1 MWPTPAIVWD
11 PWRCPPITRH
21 VRRHN
26 AKKLVQN
33 EVFSHDLQCV
43 EYGPRKLQ
51 KTQFSL
57 VPRLCL
63 DDSTQTKPPA
73 CPHGVGGWSPRCRI
87 AWNGLHHPRESILA
101 PIDVLGNLDLK
112 NVWWILV
119 LNVWENFELQSDCF
133 ERQRKV
139 AQSARWGYATTPK
152 IPHRTF
158 LRNGF
163 EDIVCGIHPRELL
176 QIQIWSIQETVSLAR
191 SRVQLY

>member
-1 MWPTPAIVWD
+1 MIVAYSSHCMG
-11 PWRCPPITRH
+11 PMAVPPHHRTCSAS
-21 VRRHN
+21 HN
-26 AKKLVQN
+26 AKQLVQN

-119 LNVWENFELQSDCF
+119 LNVFSCGGVRYLH
-133 ERQRKV
+133 
-139 AQSARWGYATTPK
+139 T
-152 IPHRTF
+152 RTI
-158 LRNGF
+158 
-163 EDIVCGIHPRELL
+163 D
-176 QIQIWSIQETVSLAR
+176 
-191 SRVQLY
+191 